1 METTLHRNSLFQTY
15 NMQVTLARDIKW
27 GLIGGLAGTLGMEL
41 VLMGAL
47 TAVGMPA
54 LTCLSFIG
62 DTVAQLWANF
72 GIHLAGGVPMC
83 LAAQYLIGSLF
94 GVIFGTILSKVS
106 ALHINSLKKG
116 VLLAVVYAEIISQP
130 LLAMTTI
137 LLKMTAKDTLLWYSA
152 SFVMHFLYGVVLGAI
167 ISCGFRSTLTNH
179 WKGCNN
185 TGRKNQLPDERKAQ

>member
-1 METTLHRNSLFQTY
+1 METTLQRNSLFQKY
-15 NMQVTLARDIKW
+15 NMQVTLARGTTL
-27 GLIGGLAGTLGMEL
+27 GLIGGIAGTLVMEL

-47 TAVGMPA
+47 TVVGMPA

-62 DTVAQLWANF
+62 DTVAHLIAKF
-72 GIHLAGGVPMC
+72 GIYLAGGVPMC
-83 LAAQYLIGSLF
+83 IAVQYLIGSLF
-94 GVIFGTILSKVS
+94 GVIFSTLLNKVS

-137 LLKMTAKDTLLWYSA
+137 LLKMTVKDTLLWYSA
-152 SFVMHFLYGVVLGAI
+152 SFVMHFMYGVVLGAI
-167 ISCGFRSTLTNH
+167 ISCEFRSTLTNH

-185 TGRKNQLPDERKAQ
+185 TG

>member
-1 METTLHRNSLFQTY
+1 METTLHRNSRFQKY

-27 GLIGGLAGTLGMEL
+27 GLIGGIAGTLVMEL

-47 TAVGMPA
+47 AAVGMPA

-62 DTVAQLWANF
+62 DTVAQLWADF

-83 LAAQYLIGSLF
+83 LAAQYLIGALF
-94 GVIFGTILSKVS
+94 GVIFGTMLSKVS

-116 VLLAVVYAEIISQP
+116 VLLAVIYAEIISQP

-152 SFVMHFLYGVVLGAI
+152 SLMMHFLYGVVLGVI
-167 ISCGFRSTLTNH
+167 ISCGLRCRLSPSAAY
-179 WKGCNN
+179 
-185 TGRKNQLPDERKAQ
+185 R